1 MTLHTQWLT
10 LGLMLGS
17 GWLMGFMLDL
27 YRVLS
32 RRFRLGGWAVSL
44 VDLLYWGVSA
54 GLVFS
59 LLMWSNWGE
68 LRFYIFAAI
77 LTGWLT
83 YHTWFESWV
92 RRGIEWSVHAVE
104 QILRFFL
111 WLFLVV
117 VWRPGVAVWGLLKK
131 LLVLGFRLLLW
142 ILRIPLWILSPL
154 GRWLQPVGAPLVRRL
169 EPIVR
174 PVVQFSRT
182 IRRWFSGKG
191 KDDEV

>member
-1 MTLHTQWLT
+1 
-10 LGLMLGS
+10 
-17 GWLMGFMLDL
+17 MGFMLDL

-32 RRFRLGGWAVSL
+32 RRFRLGGWAISL
-44 VDLLYWGVSA
+44 VDLLYWGVSG

-83 YHTWFESWV
+83 YHTWFENWV
-92 RRGIEWSVHAVE
+92 SRGIEWGVHAVE

-111 WLFLVV
+111 RMFLVV
-117 VWRPGVAVWGLLKK
+117 VWRPGVAVWVLLRRSA
-131 LLVLGFRLLLW
+131 VLGFRLLLW
-142 ILRIPLWILSPL
+142 VLRIPLGMLSPL
-154 GRWLQPVGAPLVRRL
+154 GRWLKPVGDHLTRRL

-174 PVVQFSRT
+174 PVAQLSRT
-182 IRRWFSGKG
+182 IRRWLSGKE
-191 KDDEV
+191 KNDE

>member
-1 MTLHTQWLT
+1 MLQTQWLT

-44 VDLLYWGVSA
+44 VDLLYWAVSA

-77 LTGWLT
+77 LIGWLA
-83 YHTWFESWV
+83 YHTWFESAA
-92 RRGIEWSVHAVE
+92 RRGIEWGVHAVE

-111 WLFLVV
+111 RLFLML
-117 VWRPGVAVWGLLKK
+117 VWRPVVAVGVLLKK
-131 LLVLGFRLLLW
+131 LLVLGFRVLLW

-154 GRWLQPVGAPLVRRL
+154 GRWLQPIVAPWARRL
-169 EPIVR
+169 EPIFR

-182 IRRWFSGKG
+182 IQGWFSGKG
-191 KDDEV
+191 KDDEE